1 MRLSGKLNSVDLS
14 SDLKSILFRNFKAV
28 EGLIFSTVEDT
39 KQNTCSATF
48 KFIGKDIPFTVGK
61 EYTFDIDDS
70 TPVDDS
76 FIIVGDAY
84 RLLKAEINPNDDKF
98 VTYTFFGKNQDEK
111 LVISSPLDLMA
122 FKTGDIVY
130 LYVQSKD

>member
-76 FIIVGDAY
+76 FIIVMCLVQRFA
-84 RLLKAEINPNDDKF
+84 RLRVQKYPC
-98 VTYTFFGKNQDEK
+98 KNHQ
-111 LVISSPLDLMA
+111 
-122 FKTGDIVY
+122 
-130 LYVQSKD
+130 